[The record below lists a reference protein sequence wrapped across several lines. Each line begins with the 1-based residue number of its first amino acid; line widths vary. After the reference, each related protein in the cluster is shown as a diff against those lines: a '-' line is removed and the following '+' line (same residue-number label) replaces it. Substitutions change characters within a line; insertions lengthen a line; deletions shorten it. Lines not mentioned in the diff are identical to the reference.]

1 MTVTE
6 PRATAALLLVSG
18 AVLVVSA
25 LLSRVSAR
33 SGIPLVLGF
42 VGLGMA
48 VGSEGI
54 VGYRLGEDYGLA
66 FRLGSCGLALILF
79 NAGLQTP
86 TTMFRRYFRPALALA
101 TVGVVITGGL
111 VGLVAHLLGFAWLEA
126 FLLGAIVSSTDAA
139 AVFSVLRAGGVELHE
154 RVGATLEVESG
165 LNDPMAVLLTLTLT
179 EAIEQGGTFHATALL
194 GILTDLGIGAVAGLV
209 LGRLAVAVLRRVQLT
224 IAGLYPVLTIG
235 IALFTFGF
243 TTLIHG
249 SGFLAVYLAAI
260 VIGDARLPY
269 KDALVRFHDFV
280 AWGGQVVMFVV
291 LGLLAFPSR
300 LVSVAL
306 PGVALAAFG
315 AIVARPLA
323 VAACLLPFRY
333 QPREIAYVGWVGLK
347 GAVPIVLACIPV
359 IAHAPG
365 ADRIFNVVFFV
376 VVVSAALQG
385 STVRAL
391 TLKLRLGRGMPRA
404 RRASLEMTATRPL
417 QSELVVFEIEPA
429 SAVVGVPVAEIPFP
443 EGSAAM
449 LIVRGDELVVPR
461 GNTVFEP
468 ADVVHV
474 FCRAADRPLLE
485 LLFGKP
491 SAD

>member
-1 MTVTE
+1 MDVTE
-6 PRATAALLLVSG
+6 PRTTAALLLVVG
-18 AVLVVSA
+18 AVLVASA

-42 VGLGMA
+42 VGLGM
-48 VGSEGI
+48 VCGSEGLLRI
-54 VGYRLGEDYGLA
+54 AFENYSFA

-86 TTMFRRYFRPALALA
+86 VSMFRRYFRPALALA
-101 TVGVVITGGL
+101 TVGVAITGGL
-111 VGLVAHLLGFAWLEA
+111 TAVVAHLLGFGWLEA
-126 FLLGAIVSSTDAA
+126 LLLGAIVSSTDAA

-154 RVGATLEVESG
+154 RVGAILEVESG
-165 LNDPMAVLLTLTLT
+165 LNDPMAVLLTVTLT
-179 EAIEQGGTFHATALL
+179 EAIARGGSFELSALAF
-194 GILTDLGIGAVAGLV
+194 IATDLAIGALAGLAF
-209 LGRLAVAVLRRVQLT
+209 GWLAVALLRRVQLT
-224 IAGLYPVLTIG
+224 ISGLYPVLTIG
-235 IALFTFGF
+235 IAMLTFGA
-243 TTLIHG
+243 TTLLHG

-260 VIGDARLPY
+260 VIGAAKLPY
-269 KDALVRFHDFV
+269 RDALVRFHDFV
-280 AWGGQVVMFVV
+280 AWGGQVAMFVV

-300 LVSVAL
+300 LASVAV
-306 PGVALAAFG
+306 PGLALAAFG

-323 VAACLLPFRY
+323 VAACLLPFGYR
-333 QPREIAYVGWVGLK
+333 PREIAYVGWVGLK

-365 ADRIFNVVFFV
+365 AARIFDVVFFV

-404 RRASLEMTATRPL
+404 RRASLEITATRPL

-429 SAVVGVPVAEIPFP
+429 SAVVGVTVAEIPFP

-449 LIVRGDELVVPR
+449 LLLRRDELLAPR
-461 GNTVFEP
+461 GNTEFQP
-468 ADVVHV
+468 GDVVHV
-474 FCRAADRPLLE
+474 FCRAGDRPLLE